1 MSLWQARG
9 SEGNKWLRRQLI
21 ALMTKFGNEVKWEKE
36 INGNDGNRWQ
46 QGQNIVR
53 KDNAMRR
60 TSTKHNK

>member
-9 SEGNKWLRRQLI
+9 REGNKWLRRQLI

-53 KDNAMRR
+53 KDMTMRR
-60 TSTKHNK
+60 TSTKHNN